1 MTTEI
6 SYGQKYPKEIL
17 NYFFKEKLDKFFPF
31 DNRTKQYSAYH
42 GVKKNSEPYPAEIDD
57 LVRLHKLIR
66 KRKVFSILEFGVGYS
81 TIVMADAI
89 RKNELEYKKLKS
101 KPEIRNSNKFKI
113 ISLDSSKAWIAK
125 ASKLIPRQ
133 LKKYID
139 IKFSEVY
146 VDTFND
152 RFCHFYKKLPDIIPD
167 FIYVDGPS
175 NLHVKGSKNGLSYKN
190 LDRTIMMADLL
201 LMEPT
206 FLPGTLI
213 LFDGRT
219 NNARFIKNNF
229 QRKFKHKF
237 HSEYDISTFE
247 LIEEPIGKYNY
258 NQIHYCLGKKFLK
271 NTIKV

>member
-1 MTTEI
+1 MTKEI
-6 SYGQKYPKEIL
+6 SYGGKYPKEIL
-17 NYFFKEKLDKFFPF
+17 NYFCKEGLDKFFPF

-42 GVKKNSEPYPAEIDD
+42 GVKNNFEPYPAEIDD

-66 KRKVFSILEFGVGYS
+66 KRRVFSVLEFGVGYS

-89 RKNELEYKKLKS
+89 RKNEIEYKKLKV

-113 ISLDSSKAWIAK
+113 ISLDSSKAWITK
-125 ASKLIPRQ
+125 TSKLIPKP
-133 LKKYID
+133 LKKFID

-146 VDTFND
+146 ADSFND
-152 RFCHFYKKLPDIIPD
+152 RFCHFYNKLPNIIPD

-190 LDRTIMMADLL
+190 LDRTVMMADLL

-206 FLPGTLI
+206 FLPGTFI

-229 QRKFKHKF
+229 QRRYKYKFYPK
-237 HSEYDISTFE
+237 YGISTFE
-247 LIEEPIGKYNY
+247 LIEEPIGQYNY
-258 NQIHYCLGKKFLK
+258 NQIFYCLGKNFKK
-271 NTIKV
+271 NK